1 MNEIIIKT
9 DGGSRGNPGPAA
21 IGVDM
26 QMGAWAFSFGK
37 CIGETTNNVAEYKA
51 ILEAAKNIV
60 DEDFRTK
67 LPESVTKI
75 KFKLDSELVVKQL
88 NGLYRV
94 KDPNLAL
101 LYSEVKQT
109 LDRLII
115 QGIIYEIIHIRREE
129 NKIADKEVNIALDNQ
144 KTN

>member
-1 MNEIIIKT
+1 MSEIIIKT

-26 QMGAWAFSFGK
+26 QMGEWTFSFGK

-51 ILEAAKNIV
+51 ILTAAQNITNQ
-60 DEDFRTK
+60 EFQAK
-67 LPESVTKI
+67 LPEPPKKVL
-75 KFKLDSELVVKQL
+75 FKLDSELVVKQL

-94 KDPNLAL
+94 KDPNLGL

-109 LDRLII
+109 LDKLII
-115 QGIIYEIIHIRREE
+115 QGIIYEIKHIRREE

-144 KTN
+144 KNN